1 MTDLV
6 KGIIDSLD
14 HLHDGLQGV
23 VQLELVLLALERLRQ
38 VLAGLASVYW
48 LHCNQSSHLGIHK
61 QTNACCSIPRSQ
73 TVFYHFKICRKW
85 EL

>member
-1 MTDLV
+1 MFSYAHSEETSHIRGISCADLV

-38 VLAGLASVYW
+38 VLRGIASVYW
-48 LHCNQSSHLGIHK
+48 IITLRIAGTSSL
-61 QTNACCSIPRSQ
+61 P
-73 TVFYHFKICRKW
+73 
-85 EL
+85 